1 MLVTS
6 FSDFLLLTKVFSLKE
21 NFQIVQNG
29 FYLRE
34 IEVVAPIRKNSFN
47 IRIIERSITV
57 LNYLIVFN
65 NLYYMAYL
73 FMGHALFHMF
83 VSHVFSTYTMVLKK
97 NVEYYL
103 E

>member
-1 MLVTS
+1 MVLAVHVGNFFLWLSPFYKS
-6 FSDFLLLTKVFSLKE
+6 FFIKSEPSNSWEL
-21 NFQIVQNG
+21 

-34 IEVVAPIRKNSFN
+34 VEVVAPIRKSSFN

-83 VSHVFSTYTMVLKK
+83 VSHVFSTYNGAEKK
-97 NVEYYL
+97 T
-103 E
+103 